1 MNTLEEIFEAQGKK
15 RWTVAQTTAKERIAK
30 LKKLRKAIV
39 ARQQEFYDA
48 VWADFHKPN
57 TEAWIS
63 EVFPALEEIDYTVKH
78 LRAWVKDK
86 PGKWSWLFPL
96 NKCKSHFEPKGRVLI
111 MSPWNYP
118 FLLFVSPIVAAVA
131 AGNVVIAKPSH
142 KTPRV
147 SAFLESLIAEV
158 FAQDQ
163 VAVVQGAGAEVG
175 DKLLVL
181 PFDHV
186 FFTGSPRIGAHVA
199 ECAAKVHAGV
209 TLELGGKSPAF
220 ILDSVNIKDA
230 AKKIAWGK
238 CLNAGQTCIAPD
250 YALCPRNLVQPLA
263 EAVADNINQMYGDTE
278 EARRSCENFVHIV
291 ESRAVE
297 RHKALI
303 EDAVAK
309 GAKAV
314 IGGAV
319 YCEIA
324 DSAHG
329 DCGNGDA
336 ASRYTPAT
344 VLTGVTPD
352 MDIMQSEIF
361 GPILPIV
368 AYDSLDEAIQF
379 VQARPK
385 PLALYIFGKDDAT
398 INRIMSNTSSGST
411 CVNHCILQIENLSV
425 PFGGVGMSG
434 TGNYHGIY
442 GFRTFSH
449 ERNVMHQGA
458 FDPLSFLYPPY
469 HKAGDKGWRAKIQQ
483 IAKKILG

>member
-1 MNTLEEIFEAQGKK
+1 MNDEELNSLFEAQGKK
-15 RWTVAQTTAKERIAK
+15 RWAVANTTAKERIVK
-30 LKKLRKAIV
+30 LQKLRKAIV
-39 ARQQEFYDA
+39 ERQQEFYDA
-48 VWADFHKPN
+48 VWADFHKPK
-57 TEAWIS
+57 TEAWMTEI
-63 EVFPALEEIDYTVKH
+63 FPALAEIDDAIAR
-78 LRAWVKDK
+78 LPDWMEDK
-86 PGKWSWLFPL
+86 PGRWSWLFPL
-96 NKCKSHFEPKGRVLI
+96 NQSVSHFEPKGRVLI
-111 MSPWNYP
+111 MAPWNYP
-118 FLLFVSPIVAAVA
+118 FLLFLSPITAAVA

-142 KTPRV
+142 KTPHV
-147 SAFLESLIAEV
+147 AAFLESLIAGV
-158 FAQDQ
+158 FEKDE
-163 VAVVQGAGAEVG
+163 VAVVQGSGAEIG
-175 DKLLVL
+175 DKLLAL

-186 FFTGSPRIGAHVA
+186 FFTGSPKVGAHVA

-209 TLELGGKSPAF
+209 TLELGGKSPV
-220 ILDSVNIKDA
+220 IVLDSTKIADA

-250 YALCPRNLVQPLA
+250 YMLCPRSLVQPLA
-263 EAVADNINQMYGDTE
+263 DAIADNIKKMYGDTE
-278 EARRSCENFVHIV
+278 EARKDCENFVRIV
-291 ESRAVE
+291 ETRAAE
-297 RHKALI
+297 RHKALM
-303 EDAVAK
+303 EDAVGK

-314 IGGAV
+314 IGGAEF
-319 YCEIA
+319 CDA
-324 DSAHG
+324 DA
-329 DCGNGDA
+329 
-336 ASRYTPAT
+336 RYTPAT
-344 VLTGVTPD
+344 VLTGVTPE

-442 GFRTFSH
+442 GFKTFSH

-458 FDPLSFLYPPY
+458 FDPLSCLYPPY
-469 HKAGDKGWRAKIQQ
+469 HNAHDKGWRAKIQRL
-483 IAKKILG
+483 AKKVLG

>member
-1 MNTLEEIFEAQGKK
+1 MNTLEEHFEAQGTK
-15 RWTVAQTTAKERIAK
+15 RWAVAGTTAKERIAK

-48 VWADFHKPN
+48 VWADFHKPK
-57 TEAWIS
+57 TEAWLT
-63 EVFPALEEIDYTVKH
+63 EVFPALEEIDYAIKH
-78 LRAWVKDK
+78 LRKWMKDK
-86 PGKWSWLFPL
+86 PGKRSWLFPL
-96 NKCKSHFEPKGRVLI
+96 NKSMSHFEPKGRVLI

-142 KTPRV
+142 KTPHV
-147 SAFLESLIAEV
+147 AAFLESLIAGV
-158 FAQDQ
+158 FEPDE
-163 VAVVQGAGAEVG
+163 VAVVLGAGAEVG
-175 DKLLVL
+175 DALLAL

-220 ILDSVNIKDA
+220 ILGSVNIKDA

-250 YALCPRNLVQPLA
+250 YALCPRNLVDEFA
-263 EAVADNINQMYGDTE
+263 EAVADNIKQMYGDTE
-278 EARRSCENFVHIV
+278 EARRACENFVHIV

-303 EDAVAK
+303 DDAVAK

-319 YCEIA
+319 NCEIA
-324 DSAHG
+324 G
-329 DCGNGDA
+329 
-336 ASRYTPAT
+336 RYTPAT

-379 VQARPK
+379 VQSRPK
-385 PLALYIFGKDDAT
+385 PLALYIFGKSKRDIRHVLCET
-398 INRIMSNTSSGST
+398 TSGST

-442 GFRTFSH
+442 GFKTFSH
-449 ERNVMHQGA
+449 ERNVMHQGT
-458 FDPLSFLYPPY
+458 FDPLACLYPPY
-469 HKAGDKGWRAKIQQ
+469 HKPGDKGLRAKIQQ
-483 IAKKILG
+483 IAKKLLE

>member
-1 MNTLEEIFEAQGKK
+1 MNTLEEHFEAQGTK
-15 RWTVAQTTAKERIAK
+15 RWAVAGTTAKERIAK

-48 VWADFHKPN
+48 VWADFHKPK
-57 TEAWIS
+57 TEAWLT
-63 EVFPALEEIDYTVKH
+63 EVFPALEEIDYAIKH
-78 LRAWVKDK
+78 LRKWMKDK
-86 PGKWSWLFPL
+86 PGKRSWLFPL
-96 NKCKSHFEPKGRVLI
+96 NKSMSHFEPKGRVLI

-142 KTPRV
+142 KTPHV
-147 SAFLESLIAEV
+147 AAFLESLIAGV
-158 FAQDQ
+158 FEPDE
-163 VAVVQGAGAEVG
+163 VAVVLGAGAEVG
-175 DKLLVL
+175 DALLAL

-220 ILDSVNIKDA
+220 ILGSVNIKDA

-250 YALCPRNLVQPLA
+250 YALCPRNLVDEFA
-263 EAVADNINQMYGDTE
+263 EAVADNIKQMYGDTE
-278 EARRSCENFVHIV
+278 EARRACENFVHIV

-303 EDAVAK
+303 DDAVAK

-319 YCEIA
+319 NCEIA
-324 DSAHG
+324 G
-329 DCGNGDA
+329 
-336 ASRYTPAT
+336 RYTPAT

-379 VQARPK
+379 VQSRPK
-385 PLALYIFGKDDAT
+385 PLALYIFGKSKRDIRHVLCET
-398 INRIMSNTSSGST
+398 TSGST

-442 GFRTFSH
+442 GFKTFSH
-449 ERNVMHQGA
+449 ERNVMHQGT
-458 FDPLSFLYPPY
+458 FDPLACLYPPY
-469 HKAGDKGWRAKIQQ
+469 HKPGDKGLRAKIQQ